1 MENEKKEIKSN
12 EKSYLKEAYL
22 KSKKYKNKKDLINTL
37 LEDSKSYTE
46 NQVNKLIDNYLKRK
60 VM

>member
-22 KSKKYKNKKDLINTL
+22 KSKKYKDKKDLINTL

-46 NQVNKLIDNYLKRK
+46 NQVNKIIDNYLKRK

>member
-22 KSKKYKNKKDLINTL
+22 KSKKYKDKKDLINTL
-37 LEDSKSYTE
+37 LEDNKSYTE